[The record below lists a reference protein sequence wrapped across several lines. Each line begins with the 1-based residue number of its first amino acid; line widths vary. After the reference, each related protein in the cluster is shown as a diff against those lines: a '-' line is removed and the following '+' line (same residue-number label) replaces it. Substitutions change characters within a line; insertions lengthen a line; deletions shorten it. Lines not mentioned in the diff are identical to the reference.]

1 MLLKE
6 IANFIFLN
14 SLLWLLVKGDT
25 NEDIDVLLKAN
36 KEISNP
42 STNDEIEFNQ
52 QRKKLEDAKQLNTDA
67 RKEDAIKEFNA
78 YQSERDFLKEQI
90 SALIPKAGNVVD
102 LTNILQHALD
112 GSNRV
117 KEFAVEFVE
126 EQLSKAGQASS
137 ASNTTSFTSIDS
149 LLDAISKWAQSG
161 GITFSPNL
169 HNQIN
174 TYNPISSQAND
185 NANYNEEL
193 KKLLIM
199 LLKKWESLNNDTDDD
214 WFNLFEWF

>member
-6 IANFIFLN
+6 IANFIILN
-14 SLLWLLVKGDT
+14 SLLWLLVKGDA
-25 NEDIDVLLKAN
+25 NGDIDALLEAN

-52 QRKKLEDAKQLNTDA
+52 QRKKLEDAKELDTEPK
-67 RKEDAIKEFNA
+67 KEDAIKEFNA
-78 YQSERDFLKEQI
+78 YQSERDLLKEQI
-90 SALIPKAGNVVD
+90 SALIPKAGNVVG
-102 LTNILQHALD
+102 LTTILQHALD
-112 GSNRV
+112 GSNNV

-126 EQLSKAGQASS
+126 EQLSTAGQASS

-174 TYNPISSQAND
+174 TYNPSSSQAND
-185 NANYNEEL
+185 NANYNEQL